1 MTQPVAPKL
10 VEIGTERRRMNR
22 RTFLAM
28 GAVALSHARSTHAG
42 ARAQD
47 PPPQPE
53 PPPQFKYGESRLGI
67 SDDFRDGTLYVP
79 KSYKPG
85 TPMPV
90 LMWLHGLAGSGESA
104 RGMFPLAEEFGIII
118 IAPESRELTW
128 GQSIP
133 GFDDDV
139 HYLGPAYR
147 RVANLV
153 DLDAEHVGLGGV
165 SDGAGYALSMGLAYG
180 NVFNHVIVMSG
191 GLMIPFR
198 KQGKPRIFLAH
209 GINDTQ
215 MPIDLTARKYV
226 PQLKAE
232 GYDVTYHE
240 YDGGHRVP
248 PGEMRE
254 AFKWL
259 LSSQPAKESGESCDV
274 LIL

>member
-1 MTQPVAPKL
+1 MGTLGGLSL
-10 VEIGTERRRMNR
+10 VRARKAEA
-22 RTFLAM
+22 RTY
-28 GAVALSHARSTHAG
+28 
-42 ARAQD
+42 AQE
-47 PPPQPE
+47 PQAQPE
-53 PPPQFKYGESRLGI
+53 LPPQFKYGESRLGI

-79 KSYKPG
+79 KSYKAG
-85 TPMPV
+85 VPMPV

-104 RGMFPLAEEFGIII
+104 RGLFPLAEEFGVII

-147 RVANLV
+147 HVANIV
-153 DLDAEHVGLGGV
+153 DLDAEHVALGGV

-180 NVFNHVIVMSG
+180 NAFNHVIVMSG
-191 GLMIPFR
+191 GRMVPLR

-240 YDGGHRVP
+240 YEGGHRVP
-248 PGEMRE
+248 PAEMRE
-254 AFKWL
+254 AFKWFL
-259 LSSQPAKESGESCDV
+259 PSQPAKD
-274 LIL
+274 